1 MNNESTNTFSA
12 LTTANIATLAA
23 SDNLDDNQLA
33 ERLARRLVLEV
44 TVARG
49 GTLSDEQEAD
59 LVALVEVTD
68 SELPRI

>member
-33 ERLARRLVLEV
+33 DRLARRLALEV

>member
-12 LTTANIATLAA
+12 LTTANVATLSA

-33 ERLARRLVLEV
+33 DRLARRLVLEV

>member
-33 ERLARRLVLEV
+33 DRLARRLVLEV

>member
-33 ERLARRLVLEV
+33 DRLARRLVLEV

-68 SELPRI
+68 SELPCI

>member
-12 LTTANIATLAA
+12 LTTANVATLAA

-33 ERLARRLVLEV
+33 DRLARRLVLEV